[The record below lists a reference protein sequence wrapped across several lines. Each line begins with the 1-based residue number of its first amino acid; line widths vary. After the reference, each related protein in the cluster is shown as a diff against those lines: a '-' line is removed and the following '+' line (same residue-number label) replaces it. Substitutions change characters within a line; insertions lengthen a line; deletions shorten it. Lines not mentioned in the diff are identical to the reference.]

1 MKLVQIFLPL
11 TDNKNW
17 KVGGREFQEVR
28 AELTESFGGLTIY
41 SRSPAEGLYQ
51 SGGEVARDDIVVFEV
66 MTEELDRPWW
76 ADFRKR
82 LEAHFRQEEILIRA
96 VDTIKL

>member
-11 TDNKNW
+11 TDRTNW
-17 KVGGREFQEVR
+17 KIGDRQFQEVR
-28 AELTESFGGLTIY
+28 AELTEKFGGLTIY

-51 SGGEVARDDIVVFEV
+51 SGGEVSRDEIVVFEV
-66 MTEELDRPWW
+66 MTDELDRPWW

-82 LEAHFRQEEILIRA
+82 LEARFRQEEILIRA
-96 VDTIKL
+96 VEAVKL